1 MLIKTIPV
9 GQLEENCYIVTNE
22 RTLECVVIDPG
33 DESNTILD
41 YLESNHLTCRA
52 VMITH
57 GHYDH
62 VGAADAVAE
71 ETGATVYMNARD
83 DARTMKSYHFPYALP
98 AGGVNYDDGDLIDEA
113 GLRFEIIATPGHTP
127 GGVTIRCEN
136 ALFTGDTLFRGS
148 CGRVDLD
155 GGDAQKEM
163 LSLKRRARA
172 YVQLLLPRGH
182 ETVKKEGTQAHAAT
196 DSGHSLRRYGQPLR
210 RSQADQSRGRPRP
223 RDHRLFPF

>member
-22 RTLECVVIDPG
+22 KTLECVVIDPG

-41 YLESNHLTCRA
+41 YLESNSLKCRA
-52 VMITH
+52 VMLTH
-57 GHYDH
+57 GHFDH
-62 VGAADAVAE
+62 VGAADTVAE
-71 ETGATVYMNARD
+71 ETGVPVYMNRRD
-83 DARTMKSYHFPYALP
+83 DTGGKSFHLPYCLP
-98 AGGVNYDDGDLIDEA
+98 ENGISYDDGDVIEAA

-155 GGDAQKEM
+155 GSDPEAEM
-163 LSLKRRARA
+163 LSLKRLCSLEGDYEVYPGHMDSTTLARERMFNYYCREA
-172 YVQLLLPRGH
+172 MKL
-182 ETVKKEGTQAHAAT
+182 
-196 DSGHSLRRYGQPLR
+196 
-210 RSQADQSRGRPRP
+210 
-223 RDHRLFPF
+223 